1 MNTIITLLKRE
12 YWENRSS
19 FVITPLAIGG
29 FYLALILITLF
40 NTEHLFEV
48 HTSGLENLTIF
59 GVNVADLNFLTELAT
74 KTFSHLDIALRTEI
88 WEKGFYGYSTSFT
101 LVLVIISIVYLLGSL
116 YDDRKDK
123 SILFWK
129 SLPVSDLTT
138 VMSKLATVIFVIPA
152 IYVAATT
159 ISFIIIMIIA
169 SVITLIAGGSVWES
183 IWHPAP
189 IFSAPIQLYITY
201 VIQSLWAAPF
211 IGWLLLVSSW
221 TKRKPIIV
229 AFVPIGVIT
238 FMEAYNNRT
247 SVFIDAVRERAV
259 GWVAPIDFDT
269 GRHLGDGNLISAQ
282 EVIYGKA
289 HTLVSLPDFWYG
301 LAIAG
306 IMVAG
311 AIYIRRYRDES

>member
-19 FVITPLAIGG
+19 FFITPLAIAG
-29 FYLALILITLF
+29 FYLALILVTLF

-48 HTSGLENLTIF
+48 HTSGLEKLTIF
-59 GVNVADLNFLTELAT
+59 GISVGDLNFLTEIAT
-74 KTFSHLDIALRTEI
+74 KTFSHLDIGLRTEI

-159 ISFIIIMIIA
+159 ISFMIVMLIA
-169 SVITLIAGGSVWES
+169 SVVTLIAGGSVWES

-189 IFSAPIQLYITY
+189 IFSAPLQLYATY
-201 VIQSLWAAPF
+201 VIQSLWASPF

-229 AFVPIGVIT
+229 AFIPIAVIT
-238 FMEAYNNRT
+238 FMEAYNYRT
-247 SVFIDAVRERAV
+247 SVFIDAVTQRAV
-259 GWVAPIDFDT
+259 GWVAPIDFET
-269 GRHLGDGNLISAQ
+269 GRHLGDGNLISVQ

-289 HTLVSLPDFWYG
+289 HTLISLPAFWSG

-306 IMVAG
+306 VMVFG

>member
-19 FVITPLAIGG
+19 FVITPVAIGA
-29 FYLALILITLF
+29 FYLALIIITLF
-40 NTEHLFEV
+40 NTNHLFEV
-48 HTSGLENLTIF
+48 HTSGLEKLTIF
-59 GVNVADLNFLTELAT
+59 GVNVGDLNFLTELAT
-74 KTFSHLDIALRTEI
+74 KTFSHLDLSLRQQI

-138 VMSKLATVIFVIPA
+138 VMSKLATVIFIIPA

-159 ISFIIIMIIA
+159 ISFIIVMLIA

-189 IFSAPIQLYITY
+189 FLSAPLQLYATY

-211 IGWLLLVSSW
+211 LGWLLLVSSW
-221 TKRKPIIV
+221 TKRKPILV
-229 AFVPIGVIT
+229 AFIPIGVIT
-238 FMEAYNNRT
+238 FMEAYYNRT
-247 SVFIDAVRERAV
+247 SVFIDAVKERAV
-259 GWVAPIDFDT
+259 GWVAPIDFNT
-269 GRHLGDGNLISAQ
+269 GRHLGDGNLINAQ

-289 HTLVSLPDFWYG
+289 HTLISLPSFLYG
-301 LAIAG
+301 LIVAG
-306 IMVAG
+306 VMVAG